1 MNDRT
6 HFVPTRDGRTLRV
19 VEAGT
24 PDGVPILVHHGT
36 PGSGLF
42 YPPWVSDAEERG
54 IRLLGYDRP
63 GYGSST
69 PSPGR
74 SVASAADDV
83 VAIAKALGL
92 ERLSTWGLSG
102 GGPHALACAAL
113 LPNLVVAAAALAPP
127 APYGS
132 DGLDWFAGM
141 GEENVVEFGSAVGGR
156 DQLERFV
163 ESATPDILQATPAT
177 IVEAFASL
185 LSPPDAAVFGEDLAD
200 YLLNCMRLGISQRR
214 DGWIDDD
221 IAFTTPWGLEL
232 SQIRIPVM
240 LMQGAQDKMVP
251 FSHGKWLANRI
262 PAVEAR
268 FFPEDG
274 HLTLFAKRISDVH
287 EWLTGRM

>member
-1 MNDRT
+1 MHLQHSLLEARHERQNALRANA
-6 HFVPTRDGRTLRV
+6 RDGRTLRV
-19 VEAGT
+19 VEAGI

-83 VAIAKALGL
+83 VAIAEALGL
-92 ERLSTWGLSG
+92 KRLSTWGLSG

-141 GEENVVEFGSAVGGR
+141 GEQNVVEFGSAVGGR

-163 ESATPDILQATPAT
+163 EFGPRHPAGN
-177 IVEAFASL
+177 ASDHCRGL
-185 LSPPDAAVFGEDLAD
+185 RIA
-200 YLLNCMRLGISQRR
+200 SQ
-214 DGWIDDD
+214 
-221 IAFTTPWGLEL
+221 
-232 SQIRIPVM
+232 
-240 LMQGAQDKMVP
+240 
-251 FSHGKWLANRI
+251 
-262 PAVEAR
+262 PA
-268 FFPEDG
+268 
-274 HLTLFAKRISDVH
+274 
-287 EWLTGRM
+287 